1 MTPSSPPV
9 ASAARSARR
18 DGRPRPRGVSA
29 WAARTATVTALAASG
44 IAAPVLATAAGA
56 AGGAPYVDANAHG
69 ALGLCNQQGA
79 QVTSGK
85 LADAPFVWRVVSTTP
100 AVSPYDADS
109 RTGTLYAYQ
118 PRQGFL
124 PGEWSGEALT
134 ASSRYSNPAAP
145 MAAATERDPG
155 LGSFV
160 KDFPPSW
167 DGFVQ
172 LRLLLG
178 AAGVP
183 PQTRTYPALDI
194 QVTGST
200 WRVVG
205 GASVDCHAGTAV
217 SLETV
222 VLPSTTTT
230 TVAPTT
236 ATPGATHHKGSRR
249 HHQASTT
256 TTTAGSGSSSSGS
269 SIGWV
274 VAGLGVVAAGA
285 AVVGRRRRGRK
296 PPPGDASGA

>member
-1 MTPSSPPV
+1 MSLASPPV
-9 ASAARSARR
+9 ASAARSALR
-18 DGRPRPRGVSA
+18 DGRPRARSVSA
-29 WAARTATVTALAASG
+29 WAARSTAVTALAVAGMAS
-44 IAAPVLATAAGA
+44 PVLVTVAGA
-56 AGGAPYVDANAHG
+56 AGGAPYVDASAHG
-69 ALGLCNQQGA
+69 TLGLCNQQGA

-85 LADAPFVWRVVSTTP
+85 LADAPFTWRVVSTTP
-100 AVSPYDADS
+100 AVSPYGADS

-145 MAAATERDPG
+145 MAAATEKDPG

-167 DGFVQ
+167 DGFIQ

-200 WRVVG
+200 WKVVG

-217 SLETV
+217 SLETI
-222 VLPSTTTT
+222 VLPSSTTT

-236 ATPGATHHKGSRR
+236 TTPGATHHKGAR

-256 TTTAGSGSSSSGS
+256 TTTAGSGSSSSG
-269 SIGWV
+269 GTFAWV
-274 VAGLGVVAAGA
+274 IVGLGVVAVGA
-285 AVVGRRRRGRK
+285 IGVGLRRRGRK
-296 PPPGDASGA
+296 APPGGSSGT